1 MKKFDF
7 SILTFAFFLL
17 LISFSAINAQE
28 ELPNDA
34 DASRQNFNQA
44 NRPSLLTE
52 LDLSPEQIR
61 QIRRI
66 NRENQPLL
74 REAQKRLRE
83 ARASLDEAI
92 YDDNSNESEVQA
104 RLRIVHQAQAEVV
117 KLRSTTEFAV
127 RKVLT
132 PEQLVKFREVRRRF
146 TERQIENNP
155 ARQRNR
161 PTNAPGQKIINRQR
175 RLRNNKN

>member
-1 MKKFDF
+1 MKKYNF
-7 SILTFAFFLL
+7 SILICAALL
-17 LISFSAINAQE
+17 LIFSFSIVKAQE
-28 ELPNDA
+28 QLPNETPQ
-34 DASRQNFNQA
+34 QNLDQA

-52 LDLSPEQIR
+52 LNLSQDQVR

-83 ARASLDEAI
+83 ARNDLDQAI
-92 YDDNSNESEVQA
+92 YADDSDETQVRA
-104 RLRIVHQAQAEVV
+104 KLKTVHIAQAEVV

-132 PEQLVKFREVRRRF
+132 PEQLVKFREVRQRFMEQMKNLPKQQRERRL
-146 TERQIENNP
+146 NMP
-155 ARQRNR
+155 NR
-161 PTNAPGQKIINRQR
+161 RIMNRQR
-175 RLRNNKN
+175 RLGNNN